1 MDKKTILL
9 FSFMLCITGCTENS
23 LRQQLAEIDSV
34 SVHEGDQQAL
44 DLLDKIA
51 PETIEDEECLAY
63 YWTLRIKS
71 ETKLSRKILSAKP
84 LDICIRYYKKT
95 KDYKKLARAY
105 TDKAN
110 ILFEL
115 NDSKNACIAYKE
127 AEALIKDDNEEIE
140 LANHIYH
147 NLAVINHKAKEKEL
161 FLHYSKLALKTAYQ
175 LNKPVEIAHALLE
188 MFVAYKNN
196 GKRDSAEYY
205 LNKCIPLI
213 DSIPDNNKVIFYN
226 NFGMFM
232 VDTDVHQAEA
242 YFNKALA
249 INPTVF
255 TYRGLARIYYI
266 KGERAK
272 AEEMWEKA
280 LQTDNLY
287 LKAEILQARYECL
300 QEEEDYKTACQTAMQ
315 IAAVKDSI
323 AKKQHEEDIR
333 GLQERFEQDQKARA
347 ERQRFISYIFAA
359 ISLLFLFLAAT
370 LYLSYRNVKGKKL
383 HEETKEM
390 LEKYRNKLKA
400 MQQEGKADSKEV
412 ERLTQKIS
420 DLQKKQNT
428 LLQNGRE
435 KYEEIMAGGTT
446 LRWSR
451 DDFTDCV
458 EYYRTIDAAFVTHME
473 TDYKQLSTKY
483 IFFAI
488 MEHIGKD
495 DEQLQQI
502 MVISQSTIRSI
513 RSRMNKKLIIKE

>member
-1 MDKKTILL
+1 MRNTAVLFLTILL
-9 FSFMLCITGCTENS
+9 MCSGCEQNS
-23 LRQQLAEIDSV
+23 LKQQLVLIDSIANK
-34 SVHEGDQQAL
+34 EGTQKSLEMLRQID
-44 DLLDKIA
+44 
-51 PETIEDEECLAY
+51 PEAIENEECLAY
-63 YWTLRIKS
+63 YWLLRFRAEINSIKAIRS
-71 ETKLSRKILSAKP
+71 VKP
-84 LDICIRYYKKT
+84 LEITISYYEEH
-95 KDYKKLARAY
+95 KDKIKLAKAY
-105 TDKAN
+105 CYKGYV
-110 ILFEL
+110 L
-115 NDSKNACIAYKE
+115 NQQEKLQEAIISLKK
-127 AEALIKDDNEEIE
+127 AEALIKDDHDNAE
-140 LANHIYH
+140 LADYIYSSLSHINY
-147 NLAVINHKAKEKEL
+147 KAEEKRSAIE
-161 FLHYSKLALKTAYQ
+161 YAKKALKMAYRTKKKYNIAYD
-175 LNKPVEIAHALLE
+175 LMILFIDYNDNVNKDSAIYYRDKCIDLLE
-188 MFVAYKNN
+188 HIPVQERSEYYTNIGNSYIDSDIKQAQYYLDKSISIKPNSFAYK
-196 GKRDSAEYY
+196 
-205 LNKCIPLI
+205 
-213 DSIPDNNKVIFYN
+213 
-226 NFGMFM
+226 
-232 VDTDVHQAEA
+232 
-242 YFNKALA
+242 
-249 INPTVF
+249 
-255 TYRGLARIYYI
+255 GLARIYYI